1 MKYRTKLP
9 TMSNTR
15 KQTIRNTYHIIYN
28 LNINDVYNTNTLQTS
43 IRSQIENH
51 KTSNRLQELEQKLID
66 WKIANKE
73 ENHKTSNRLQELE
86 QKLIDWKIANKD
98 QHSEESCPI
107 CYERI
112 QTSNFIAPP
121 CGHKIC
127 LGCYKQTIL
136 SNIESANNCCLCR
149 QCIL

>member
-1 MKYRTKLP
+1 MKYRTKRP

-43 IRSQIENH
+43 IRSQI
-51 KTSNRLQELEQKLID
+51 
-66 WKIANKE
+66 